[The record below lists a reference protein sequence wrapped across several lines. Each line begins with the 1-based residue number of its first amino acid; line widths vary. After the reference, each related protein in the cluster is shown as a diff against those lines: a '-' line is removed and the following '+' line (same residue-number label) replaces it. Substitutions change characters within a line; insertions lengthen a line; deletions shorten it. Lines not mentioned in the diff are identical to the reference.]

1 MNTFS
6 FKNQKEYYY
15 YFLHHKWENLD
26 PKLGQMLELTFFLT
40 RTSNQIIG
48 PYLKRPLV
56 ITGGDEKTGSK
67 GQKKDD
73 RTFKLLT

>member
-1 MNTFS
+1 
-6 FKNQKEYYY
+6 
-15 YFLHHKWENLD
+15 
-26 PKLGQMLELTFFLT
+26 MLELTFFLT